1 VQECGDEE
9 GKNNTDLSLERS
21 FEFPVVSEGVVEL
34 ILVRVRYVVVVVQV
48 VILKMNHTDNL

>member
-9 GKNNTDLSLERS
+9 GKNNTDLSFERS